1 MASILLIGDPHL
13 KITRFDLAIQF
24 LNWVTELAVKLEPDW
39 VVNLGDTFDTH
50 AVVRSELQVEFKKH
64 VNTIMEHG
72 KSKYFYVL
80 GNHDFYKPTSSK
92 YNALQV
98 MEDFHDDF
106 KVIESRYDIGNVT
119 FLPHYPDHKLFPRDT
134 KEICIAH
141 QTFIGA
147 DYGYNRPDVG
157 VDPDKIAAEIIISG
171 HIHMRQGFGKVIY
184 PGTPYGQSVD
194 DIDQFKGVMLFDTE
208 TYKQKFIQSPL
219 PMWRGIKI
227 DLRDEQKP
235 ALTFNDKDHWVVEV
249 TGPKAEVVAFRD
261 SEEFKKAK
269 KGCDVKFK
277 PKFTDKEKRLIAIEA
292 VSMDKVMAE
301 WVEKVYQ
308 GSVDKELIVNKALE
322 ILARVRQ
329 QNAKVKL

>member
-1 MASILLIGDPHL
+1 MTILFLGDPHL
-13 KITRFDLAIQF
+13 KITRFDLALQY
-24 LNWVTELAVKLEPDW
+24 LKWVTDIAVKLKPDM

-50 AVVRSELQVEFKKH
+50 AVVRSELMTEFKDH
-64 VNTIMEHG
+64 AETITAEG
-72 KSKYFYVL
+72 IDYWYVL

-92 YNALQV
+92 YHALQTMNGFDNHFLV
-98 MEDFHDDF
+98 IDQRLDF
-106 KVIESRYDIGNVT
+106 KNIT
-119 FLPHYPDHKLFPRDT
+119 FLPHIPDHKQFPTDT
-134 KEICIAH
+134 REICICH

-157 VDPDKIAAEIIISG
+157 VDPDKIKAEIIISG

-194 DIDQFKGVMLFDTE
+194 DIDQFKGILLFDTE

-219 PMWRGIKI
+219 PMWRGVKV
-227 DLRDEQKP
+227 DLRDEAKP
-235 ALTFNDKDHWVVEV
+235 DLTFNNKDHWVVEV
-249 TGPKAEVVAFRD
+249 TGPKAEVIAFRD
-261 SEEFKKAK
+261 SDEFKKAK

-277 PKFTDKEKRLIAIEA
+277 PKFTDKEKRLLQIEA
-292 VSMDKVMAE
+292 VSMDKVMSE

-308 GSVDKELIVNKALE
+308 GSIEKQLIVNKGIE
-322 ILARVRQ
+322 ILNRVRQ